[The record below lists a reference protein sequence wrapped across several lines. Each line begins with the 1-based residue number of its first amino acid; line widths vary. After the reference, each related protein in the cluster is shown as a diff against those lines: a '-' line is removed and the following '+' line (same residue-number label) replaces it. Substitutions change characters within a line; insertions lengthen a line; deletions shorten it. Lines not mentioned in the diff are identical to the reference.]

1 MNGRDI
7 LNKHAPQNHHHGQPP
22 INRVSADEHHVERG
36 QRIEHHRGRNIPK
49 REFVVQPKVPVEG
62 DVAHEVEP
70 HPGVAS
76 MKPRN
81 VVKASDNEPRGI
93 DAQIATQEEMFERGI
108 FHPRI
113 PQAHATEKQKDVD
126 ANVTHAPKPKEQVV
140 AGQTHVEKDDEKH
153 GRSHQF
159 APVFRDIEEFD
170 VVDFHSKGMRF
181 MSSRK
186 NQAKAKL
193 ATT

>member
-1 MNGRDI
+1 MNGCDI
-7 LNKHAPQNHHHGQPP
+7 LNEHAPQDHHHGQPP
-22 INRVSADEHHVERG
+22 IDRVFLDEHHVEWS

-70 HPGVAS
+70 HPDIAP
-76 MKPRN
+76 MEARD

-93 DAQIATQEEMFERGI
+93 DAQIATQKEMFERGI

-126 ANVTHAPKPKEQVV
+126 PNVAHAPKPKEEVV
-140 AGQTHVEKDDEKH
+140 AGQTHVKKDDEKH
-153 GRSHQF
+153 GRSHQLT
-159 APVFRDIEEFD
+159 PVFRDVEEFD
-170 VVDFHSKGMRF
+170 VVDFHNEGMRF

-193 ATT
+193 VTT